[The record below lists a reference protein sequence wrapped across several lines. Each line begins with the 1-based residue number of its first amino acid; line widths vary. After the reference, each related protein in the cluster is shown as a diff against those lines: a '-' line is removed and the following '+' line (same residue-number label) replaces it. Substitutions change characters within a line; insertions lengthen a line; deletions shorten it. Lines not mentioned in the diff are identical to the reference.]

1 MIELEYFATSNK
13 LDLVMIINGSKI
25 MTIRE
30 NQTL

>member
-1 MIELEYFATSNK
+1 MIELEYFATSSK